1 MFWRADRSNGSSY
14 LRQFATMGIMT
25 TNNPGPSEAITLRY
39 AAPDFVP
46 ATPIAPAETPGWK
59 DWKIIQTIG
68 NVWEG
73 ARADYQNIQ
82 ADKGSLRAGL
92 LVGQAAMTAA
102 VTAVYLPGGLESSVG
117 SVSST
122 ILQHGG
128 NALEVGL
135 AGGATSTVA
144 ELTLTVLLAGCL
156 KHFKQ
161 AAAAFEGSTYET
173 QEFSKLSTAGLML
186 ATGSPGVMLRSAVHT
201 PNDNHA
207 WKGVKTAAI
216 LFPVNGVLSGSVV
229 GGGGQFAPEWAINTA
244 TNPFYWFAG
253 FAGYKGLKGGITAVR
268 ERRARAKA
276 ATT

>member
-1 MFWRADRSNGSSY
+1 
-14 LRQFATMGIMT
+14 MGTMT

-46 ATPIAPAETPGWK
+46 MTPAAPAAAAETPGWK
-59 DWKIIQTIG
+59 DWKIAQTIG

-73 ARADYQNIQ
+73 AKADYQNIR

-92 LVGQAAMTAA
+92 LVGQAAVTAA

-117 SVSST
+117 AVSST

-135 AGGATSTVA
+135 AGGATSTAA
-144 ELTLTVLLAGCL
+144 ELTLTLLMAGCL
-156 KHFKQ
+156 KHFKR
-161 AAAAFEGSTYET
+161 AAAAFEHSNYEKK
-173 QEFSKLSTAGLML
+173 EFSTASTAGLML

-201 PNDNHA
+201 PNDNHT

-216 LFPVNGVLSGSVV
+216 LFPVNGVLSGAVV
-229 GGGGQFAPEWAINTA
+229 GGGGSFAPEWVINTA

-253 FAGYKGLKGGITAVR
+253 FAGYKGLKSGITAVR

-276 ATT
+276 TTT